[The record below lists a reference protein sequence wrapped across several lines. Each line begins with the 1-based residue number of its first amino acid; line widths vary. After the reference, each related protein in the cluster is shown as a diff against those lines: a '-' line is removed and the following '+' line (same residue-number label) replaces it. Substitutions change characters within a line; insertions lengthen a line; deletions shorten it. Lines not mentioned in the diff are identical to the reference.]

1 MVSTNEPWIGI
12 DLGTTNSCVGFWN
25 NGVVEIIQNDEGMT
39 TTPSVIAFKADNETI
54 VGAPALNQAPRNP
67 TNTIYDAKR
76 LLGRHFDEQQVS
88 EDCKLWPFKV
98 VDGGK
103 NRPQYVVSQD
113 GNEKR
118 FHPEEIS
125 AKILEKMKLFAERR
139 TGKTVKNAV
148 VTVPAYFNNT
158 QK

>member
-1 MVSTNEPWIGI
+1 
-12 DLGTTNSCVGFWN
+12 
-25 NGVVEIIQNDEGMT
+25 
-39 TTPSVIAFKADNETI
+39 
-54 VGAPALNQAPRNP
+54 
-67 TNTIYDAKR
+67 
-76 LLGRHFDEQQVS
+76 
-88 EDCKLWPFKV
+88 
-98 VDGGK
+98 
-103 NRPQYVVSQD
+103 VVSQD

-125 AKILEKMKLFAERR
+125 AKVLEKMKLFAERR